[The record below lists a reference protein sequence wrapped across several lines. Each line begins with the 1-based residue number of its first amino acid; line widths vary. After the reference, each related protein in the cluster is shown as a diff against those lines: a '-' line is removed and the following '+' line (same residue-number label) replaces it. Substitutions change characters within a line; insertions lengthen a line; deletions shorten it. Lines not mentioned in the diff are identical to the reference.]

1 MKAPTLF
8 NSVNAD
14 GTGFVIRGGL
24 HKLAEN
30 VLPYFSCTYTEYD
43 RYKDV
48 AGGHSDEI
56 LRQAPDLK
64 PLMLMHLSDINGV
77 PEHAVEN
84 SWYWLAGASTVET
97 SMLPTNLAPAGA
109 STVETLVETP
119 TSKTLN
125 GTSTTAVKKPHFGE
139 QFHGGS
145 GYVGFTPDQCLGIL
159 ASYVRISLDEAKGLL
174 KGAESLD
181 NAKAAKMWLT
191 VWIEAQ
197 KPRWKEEADDCIAM
211 FDLKVYG
218 S

>member
-14 GTGFVIRGGL
+14 GTGFVIKGGL
-24 HKLAEN
+24 HSLAGN
-30 VLPYFSCTYTEYD
+30 DLPYFSCTYTEYD

-56 LRQAPDLK
+56 LRQAPHLK

-97 SMLPTNLAPAGA
+97 LVETSMLPTNLAPAGA
-109 STVETLVETP
+109 STVETSIP
-119 TSKTLN
+119 Q
-125 GTSTTAVKKPHFGE
+125 STTSPVAVKKPHFGE

-145 GYVGFTPDQCLGIL
+145 GYVGFTPDQCLGIF
-159 ASYVRISLDEAKGLL
+159 AFYVRISLDEAKELL

-181 NAKAAKMWLT
+181 NAKAAKMWFTL
-191 VWIEAQ
+191 WIEAQ

-211 FDLKVYG
+211 FNLKVYG

>member
-1 MKAPTLF
+1 M
-8 NSVNAD
+8 
-14 GTGFVIRGGL
+14 
-24 HKLAEN
+24 
-30 VLPYFSCTYTEYD
+30 
-43 RYKDV
+43 
-48 AGGHSDEI
+48 
-56 LRQAPDLK
+56 
-64 PLMLMHLSDINGV
+64 
-77 PEHAVEN
+77 
-84 SWYWLAGASTVET
+84 
-97 SMLPTNLAPAGA
+97 
-109 STVETLVETP
+109 ETP
-119 TSKTLN
+119 TSKTLI
-125 GTSTTAVKKPHFGE
+125 GTCTTAVKKPHFGE

-159 ASYVRISLDEAKGLL
+159 ASYVRISLDEAKELL